1 MSKSGNLTIVLQA
14 GGESRRMGRSKA
26 TVPFLGE
33 PLIWR
38 GINRLLP
45 LADEFIITTN
55 EPENLDFLDDLVELG
70 KVRLVTDEYDQR
82 GALRGVYTAINAA
95 SNEYVALVACDM
107 VFPSRNLISAELE
120 ALMEE
125 ETDVAVPKTKH
136 GYEPFHAVYRRSSC
150 LPVVREAT
158 EAGVVRQGQHY
169 GVRWRPS
176 RPGRATWRLLHQRQH
191 ARGALRRPRAHPCR
205 QDSRAR
211 GVRVGHPFNLRSIIA
226 SYHLSGTLLR
236 FCVKTPHCP
245 FNGVLMLCKG

>member
-55 EPENLDFLDDLVELG
+55 EPENLDFLDDPVELG
-70 KVRLVTDEYDQR
+70 KIRLVTDEYDQR
-82 GALRGVYTAINAA
+82 GALRGVYTAVNAA

-107 VFPSRNLISAELE
+107 IFPSRNLISAELE

-125 ETDVAVPKTKH
+125 GADAAVPKTKH
-136 GYEPFHAVYRRSSC
+136 GYEPFHGVYRRSSC
-150 LPVVREAT
+150 LPIIHEAT
-158 EAGVVRQGQHY
+158 EAGEAKANAWLDKIDVVEFDGQR
-169 GVRWRPS
+169 VAEAEP
-176 RPGRATWRLLHQRQH
+176 
-191 ARGALRRPRAHPCR
+191 RGGCFINVNTPEELADAQER
-205 QDSRAR
+205 
-211 GVRVGHPFNLRSIIA
+211 I
-226 SYHLSGTLLR
+226 LSGKIAER
-236 FCVKTPHCP
+236 EEFE
-245 FNGVLMLCKG
+245 

>member
-70 KVRLVTDEYDQR
+70 KIRLVTDEYDQR
-82 GALRGVYTAINAA
+82 GALRGVYTAVNAA

-107 VFPSRNLISAELE
+107 IFPSRNLISAELE

-125 ETDVAVPKTKH
+125 GADAAVPKTKH
-136 GYEPFHAVYRRSSC
+136 GYEPFHGVYRRSSC
-150 LPVVREAT
+150 LPSIHEAT
-158 EAGVVRQGQHY
+158 EAGEAKANAWLDKIDVVEFDGQR
-169 GVRWRPS
+169 VAEAEP
-176 RPGRATWRLLHQRQH
+176 
-191 ARGALRRPRAHPCR
+191 RGGCFINVNTPEELADAQER
-205 QDSRAR
+205 
-211 GVRVGHPFNLRSIIA
+211 I
-226 SYHLSGTLLR
+226 LSGKIAER
-236 FCVKTPHCP
+236 EEFE
-245 FNGVLMLCKG
+245 

>member
-55 EPENLDFLDDLVELG
+55 EPENLDFLDDLVDLG
-70 KVRLVTDEYDQR
+70 KIRLVTDEYEQR

-107 VFPSRNLISAELE
+107 IFPSRNLISAELD

-125 ETDVAVPKTKH
+125 GVDAAVPRTKH
-136 GYEPFHAVYRRSSC
+136 GYEPFHGVYRRSSC
-150 LPVVREAT
+150 LPVIHEAT
-158 EAGVVRQGQHY
+158 EAGEAKANAWLDKIDVVEFDGQR
-169 GVRWRPS
+169 VAEAEP
-176 RPGRATWRLLHQRQH
+176 
-191 ARGALRRPRAHPCR
+191 RGGCFINVNTPEELADAQER
-205 QDSRAR
+205 
-211 GVRVGHPFNLRSIIA
+211 I
-226 SYHLSGTLLR
+226 LSGKIAER
-236 FCVKTPHCP
+236 EEFE
-245 FNGVLMLCKG
+245 

>member
-1 MSKSGNLTIVLQA
+1 MSKCGILTIVLQA

-136 GYEPFHAVYRRSSC
+136 GWFDKVNITEFDGDRVAQAEPRGGCFINVNTPEELSDAQERI
-150 LPVVREAT
+150 LAGKIAERE
-158 EAGVVRQGQHY
+158 E
-169 GVRWRPS
+169 
-176 RPGRATWRLLHQRQH
+176 
-191 ARGALRRPRAHPCR
+191 
-205 QDSRAR
+205 
-211 GVRVGHPFNLRSIIA
+211 FE
-226 SYHLSGTLLR
+226 
-236 FCVKTPHCP
+236 
-245 FNGVLMLCKG
+245 

>member
-70 KVRLVTDEYDQR
+70 KVRLVADEYDQR

-107 VFPSRNLISAELE
+107 EI
-120 ALMEE
+120 
-125 ETDVAVPKTKH
+125 
-136 GYEPFHAVYRRSSC
+136 
-150 LPVVREAT
+150 
-158 EAGVVRQGQHY
+158 
-169 GVRWRPS
+169 
-176 RPGRATWRLLHQRQH
+176 GRAS
-191 ARGALRRPRAHPCR
+191 CR
-205 QDSRAR
+205 E
-211 GVRVGHPFNLRSIIA
+211 RV
-226 SYHLSGTLLR
+226 
-236 FCVKTPHCP
+236 
-245 FNGVLMLCKG
+245 

>member
-70 KVRLVTDEYDQR
+70 KIRLVTDEYDQR

-107 VFPSRNLISAELE
+107 IFPSRNLISAELE

-125 ETDVAVPKTKH
+125 GADAAVPKTKH
-136 GYEPFHAVYRRSSC
+136 GYEPFHGVYRRSSC
-150 LPVVREAT
+150 LPVIHEAT
-158 EAGVVRQGQHY
+158 EAGEAKANAWLDKIDVVEFDGQR
-169 GVRWRPS
+169 VAEAEP
-176 RPGRATWRLLHQRQH
+176 
-191 ARGALRRPRAHPCR
+191 RGGCFINVNTPEELAGAQER
-205 QDSRAR
+205 
-211 GVRVGHPFNLRSIIA
+211 I
-226 SYHLSGTLLR
+226 LSGKIAER
-236 FCVKTPHCP
+236 EEFE
-245 FNGVLMLCKG
+245 

>member
-70 KVRLVTDEYDQR
+70 KIHLVTDEYDQR
-82 GALRGVYTAINAA
+82 GALRGVYTAVNAA

-107 VFPSRNLISAELE
+107 IFPSRNLISAELE

-125 ETDVAVPKTKH
+125 GADAAVPKTKH
-136 GYEPFHAVYRRSSC
+136 GYEPFHGVYRRSSC
-150 LPVVREAT
+150 LPVIHEAT
-158 EAGVVRQGQHY
+158 EAGEAKANAWLDKIDVVEFDGQR
-169 GVRWRPS
+169 VAEAEP
-176 RPGRATWRLLHQRQH
+176 
-191 ARGALRRPRAHPCR
+191 RGGCFINVNTPEELADAQER
-205 QDSRAR
+205 
-211 GVRVGHPFNLRSIIA
+211 I
-226 SYHLSGTLLR
+226 LSGKIAER
-236 FCVKTPHCP
+236 EEFE
-245 FNGVLMLCKG
+245 

>member
-70 KVRLVTDEYDQR
+70 KIRLVTDEYDQR
-82 GALRGVYTAINAA
+82 GALRGVYTAVNAA

-107 VFPSRNLISAELE
+107 IFPSRNLISAELE
-120 ALMEE
+120 ALMGEGA
-125 ETDVAVPKTKH
+125 DAAVPKTKH
-136 GYEPFHAVYRRSSC
+136 GYEPFHGVYRRSSC
-150 LPVVREAT
+150 LPVIHEAT
-158 EAGVVRQGQHY
+158 EAGEAKANAWLDKIDVVEFDGQR
-169 GVRWRPS
+169 VAEAEP
-176 RPGRATWRLLHQRQH
+176 
-191 ARGALRRPRAHPCR
+191 RGGCFINVNTPEELADAQER
-205 QDSRAR
+205 
-211 GVRVGHPFNLRSIIA
+211 I
-226 SYHLSGTLLR
+226 LSGKIAER
-236 FCVKTPHCP
+236 EEFE
-245 FNGVLMLCKG
+245 

>member
-55 EPENLDFLDDLVELG
+55 EPENLDFLEDLVELG
-70 KVRLVTDEYDQR
+70 KIRLVTDEYDKR

-107 VFPSRNLISAELE
+107 IFPSRNLISAELE
-120 ALMEE
+120 ALIEE
-125 ETDVAVPKTKH
+125 GGDAAVPKTKH

-150 LPVVREAT
+150 LPIIHEAT
-158 EAGVVRQGQHY
+158 ESGE
-169 GVRWRPS
+169 
-176 RPGRATWRLLHQRQH
+176 
-191 ARGALRRPRAHPCR
+191 
-205 QDSRAR
+205 SRANGWFDKITVTEFDGRRVAQAEPR
-211 GVRVGHPFNLRSIIA
+211 GGCFINVNTPEELADAQERILAGKIA
-226 SYHLSGTLLR
+226 ER
-236 FCVKTPHCP
+236 EEFE
-245 FNGVLMLCKG
+245 

>member
-70 KVRLVTDEYDQR
+70 KVRLVTEEYDQR

-158 EAGVVRQGQHY
+158 EAGE
-169 GVRWRPS
+169 S
-176 RPGRATWRLLHQRQH
+176 RATGWFDKVNITEFDGDRVAQ
-191 ARGALRRPRAHPCR
+191 AEPRGGCFINVNTPEELSDAQERILA
-205 QDSRAR
+205 
-211 GVRVGHPFNLRSIIA
+211 GKIA
-226 SYHLSGTLLR
+226 ER
-236 FCVKTPHCP
+236 EEFE
-245 FNGVLMLCKG
+245 

>member
-107 VFPSRNLISAELE
+107 IFPSRNLISAELE

-125 ETDVAVPKTKH
+125 DADAAVPKTKH
-136 GYEPFHAVYRRSSC
+136 GYEPFHGVYRRSTC
-150 LPVVREAT
+150 LPVVREAA
-158 EAGVVRQGQHY
+158 EAGESKATGWFDKVGVVEFDSER
-169 GVRWRPS
+169 V
-176 RPGRATWRLLHQRQH
+176 AH
-191 ARGALRRPRAHPCR
+191 AEPRGGCFIN
-205 QDSRAR
+205 
-211 GVRVGHPFNLRSIIA
+211 VN
-226 SYHLSGTLLR
+226 
-236 FCVKTPHCP
+236 TPEELADAQERILAGKIEEREE
-245 FNGVLMLCKG
+245 FE

>member
-158 EAGVVRQGQHY
+158 EAQDEGDGDDATTEAIEKRLDATARARGLGLLVLGSALIGDR
-169 GVRWRPS
+169 
-176 RPGRATWRLLHQRQH
+176 GRDG
-191 ARGALRRPRAHPCR
+191 RGALRTFGRNRSLVLVH
-205 QDSRAR
+205 
-211 GVRVGHPFNLRSIIA
+211 VRVLSLASNNLRDGILA
-226 SYHLSGTLLR
+226 FAQH
-236 FCVKTPHCP
+236 
-245 FNGVLMLCKG
+245 